1 MGRIKGRYVGRL
13 IINLDVPYNK
23 NKDLPIAEIKENFR
37 KHFTEA
43 LREELQ
49 IQLDGEGTVELE
61 EQYLDVYEVTE

>member
-1 MGRIKGRYVGRL
+1 MGRIKGRYEGRL
-13 IINLDVPYNK
+13 IVNIDTPYD
-23 NKDLPIAEIKENFR
+23 KDTDFPMAKVKENFR

-43 LREELQ
+43 LLEELQ